1 MNRTKIYGI
10 ALSLVLLWV
19 QAPQDAA
26 QASPQGTASVG
37 SRDTLYAKYGLHTIS
52 SIKTYDSLVAK
63 NPNQALVELD
73 KFVPGIV
80 LDIKYATSDN
90 LMHRP
95 VYKTAQAFLRLPAA
109 EALKAVELKLRPM
122 GYGLKIFD
130 GYRPYRATV
139 AFYEQ
144 YHDTTFVA
152 SPYTGSRHNRGCAVD
167 LTLIDLKTGKEL
179 SMPTPFDSF
188 DKTAA
193 ADYAALPP
201 EVLKNR
207 ALLQRVMLA
216 HGFLVLPSEWWHFDF
231 AGWQQYPVTDIPFE
245 ELETSAS
252 TAGPST
258 R

>member
-1 MNRTKIYGI
+1 MARFVSYIERMNPTKVYGI
-10 ALSLVLLWV
+10 VLLLVLLWGHGGV
-19 QAPQDAA
+19 LA
-26 QASPQGTASVG
+26 Q
-37 SRDTLYAKYGLHTIS
+37 DTLYAKYGLHTIS
-52 SIKTYDSLVAK
+52 TIKTYDSLVVK
-63 NPNQALVELD
+63 DPNQALVELD
-73 KFVPGIV
+73 KFIPGIV
-80 LDIKYATSDN
+80 LDIKYATSGN

-109 EALKAVELKLRPM
+109 EALKAVALELRPM
-122 GYGLKIFD
+122 GYGLKIYD
-130 GYRPYRATV
+130 GYRPYRVTV

-144 YHDTTFVA
+144 YHDTNFVA

-193 ADYAALPP
+193 ANYAALPP
-201 EVLKNR
+201 AVLKNR
-207 ALLQRVMLA
+207 ALLQRVMGT
-216 HGFLVLPSEWWHFDF
+216 HGFLTLPSEWWHFDF

-252 TAGPST
+252 AAGPS
-258 R
+258 RP